1 MIKVKLLAKT
11 DAEPLALASH
21 AALKCYQ
28 AESPELGKT
37 INVEDRLFNPG
48 HHTTMQHTFFTF
60 DVEGIAIGDI
70 TAGLHLV
77 SPFYNSDQRSGRY
90 CATLFSNPDY
100 KKIEE
105 YITTFWPSV
114 KTTELDQIID
124 YVYSGVQTY
133 NNNIARAT
141 EITRKFLKEERP
153 FASEKSLDVSA
164 PKIAQEQLRM
174 FISAIFPTGLDFTVN
189 TTALVAMYLSAWTPA
204 MKNLTGQMARIVMDE
219 FPQLSFAFDPEKRRA
234 DEWGFDLHIRPHTI
248 CTSPSIL
255 VKKIGKDKRFVMPK
269 LEHMHPVDLLHFMPE
284 YMPNSVEEIE
294 TEIEISFATMGQDQ
308 RHRTIRRG
316 NPIFSG
322 DFYLPAVPA
331 KCGLSPEA
339 ENLIVKWKSFHS
351 RIPKSL
357 LTVMAP
363 YGAMVYYTKVGS
375 YNAIAHEQI
384 KRLCWCAQEEISEVG
399 RLMRLDIQNR
409 FDVNSK
415 LLRILQPPCYETGKC
430 VEGARYCGRDLR
442 VRTPETYF
450 PKRKV

>member
-164 PKIAQEQLRM
+164 PKIAQEQL
-174 FISAIFPTGLDFTVN
+174 
-189 TTALVAMYLSAWTPA
+189 
-204 MKNLTGQMARIVMDE
+204 
-219 FPQLSFAFDPEKRRA
+219 
-234 DEWGFDLHIRPHTI
+234 
-248 CTSPSIL
+248 
-255 VKKIGKDKRFVMPK
+255 
-269 LEHMHPVDLLHFMPE
+269 
-284 YMPNSVEEIE
+284 
-294 TEIEISFATMGQDQ
+294 
-308 RHRTIRRG
+308 
-316 NPIFSG
+316 
-322 DFYLPAVPA
+322 
-331 KCGLSPEA
+331 
-339 ENLIVKWKSFHS
+339 
-351 RIPKSL
+351 
-357 LTVMAP
+357 
-363 YGAMVYYTKVGS
+363 
-375 YNAIAHEQI
+375 
-384 KRLCWCAQEEISEVG
+384 
-399 RLMRLDIQNR
+399 
-409 FDVNSK
+409 
-415 LLRILQPPCYETGKC
+415 
-430 VEGARYCGRDLR
+430 
-442 VRTPETYF
+442 
-450 PKRKV
+450 